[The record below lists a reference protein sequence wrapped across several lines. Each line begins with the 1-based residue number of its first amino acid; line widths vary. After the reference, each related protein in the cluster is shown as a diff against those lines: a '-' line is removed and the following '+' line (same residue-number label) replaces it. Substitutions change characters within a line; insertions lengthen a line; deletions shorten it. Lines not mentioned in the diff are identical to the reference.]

1 MNNQGTKTRRLYW
14 GINALLFLGILL
26 IYGQA
31 GGFGFL
37 SYDDSDYVTG
47 NPVVRAGLTPGGAGW
62 AFTTWETGNWL
73 PLTWLSHMLVCQLFG
88 LQAGA
93 HHLLN
98 VLLHAVNSLLLFS
111 ILRRMTGALWRSAI
125 VAALFAWHP
134 LHVES
139 VAWVSERKDVLSGA
153 FFMLTLWAYERY
165 AQSKVH
171 PPSAVLLRRTG
182 SPKSEVQ
189 SPPQPSSVAALRRVD
204 RLKTLDYWLSLVF
217 FACGLMSKSMLVT
230 VPFLLLLLDYWP
242 LRRNAE
248 GRMKKAEGEVRSN
261 WRWLVLE
268 KVPLFVLS
276 AGACVVTYLAQER
289 SGAMRVMGHVP
300 LTERVQNA
308 AVSYV
313 RYLGK
318 MVWPEGL
325 SALYPFPNELP
336 LWQVGGA
343 LMILS
348 LLSVLVIGRRR
359 PQPWFFVGWFW
370 FLGMLVPVIGL
381 IQVGRQAIADRYT
394 YLPFIGLFLACVWGI
409 RGKVQSP
416 KSKVQSPALAGA
428 GVPQTSKSAVSPTS
442 KSAAVSAD
450 GRLET
455 CDTADLEVCV
465 TWAAGFL
472 AAGVLV
478 MFLAMS
484 WWQTRVWR
492 NDLALW
498 RRALAVTVG
507 NAGALHNYGFA
518 LEQRGEVHEAVAR
531 YAEAVKLEPDLYEAR
546 DNLGRLLC
554 QLGRPQEATNHL
566 EQAVRLLPGISTP
579 HAHLGR
585 ALVAL
590 GLWERARQEYEVAMA
605 NAPDK
610 GAVLVDWGKAL
621 LAANQAPEAA
631 ERFGQ
636 VIQAEPGNREA
647 RRGRALALGQWG
659 AALAAEGR
667 SAEALQR
674 YDEALRSE
682 PDLPEVLN
690 NLAWLLATAKDD
702 QVRNGADAVRHAQR
716 ACELTQFQNP
726 LMVGTLAA
734 AYAEAGQ
741 FQEARTAAE
750 KAIALA
756 EEAGNP
762 ELAAKNRELLRL
774 YEAGKA
780 YREAGLTKKR

>member
-1 MNNQGTKTRRLYW
+1 M
-14 GINALLFLGILL
+14 
-26 IYGQA
+26 
-31 GGFGFL
+31 
-37 SYDDSDYVTG
+37 
-47 NPVVRAGLTPGGAGW
+47 
-62 AFTTWETGNWL
+62 
-73 PLTWLSHMLVCQLFG
+73 
-88 LQAGA
+88 
-93 HHLLN
+93 
-98 VLLHAVNSLLLFS
+98 
-111 ILRRMTGALWRSAI
+111 
-125 VAALFAWHP
+125 
-134 LHVES
+134 
-139 VAWVSERKDVLSGA
+139 
-153 FFMLTLWAYERY
+153 
-165 AQSKVH
+165 
-171 PPSAVLLRRTG
+171 
-182 SPKSEVQ
+182 
-189 SPPQPSSVAALRRVD
+189 
-204 RLKTLDYWLSLVF
+204 
-217 FACGLMSKSMLVT
+217 
-230 VPFLLLLLDYWP
+230 
-242 LRRNAE
+242 
-248 GRMKKAEGEVRSN
+248 
-261 WRWLVLE
+261 
-268 KVPLFVLS
+268 
-276 AGACVVTYLAQER
+276 
-289 SGAMRVMGHVP
+289 
-300 LTERVQNA
+300 
-308 AVSYV
+308 
-313 RYLGK
+313 
-318 MVWPEGL
+318 
-325 SALYPFPNELP
+325 
-336 LWQVGGA
+336 
-343 LMILS
+343 
-348 LLSVLVIGRRR
+348 
-359 PQPWFFVGWFW
+359 
-370 FLGMLVPVIGL
+370 
-381 IQVGRQAIADRYT
+381 
-394 YLPFIGLFLACVWGI
+394 
-409 RGKVQSP
+409 
-416 KSKVQSPALAGA
+416 
-428 GVPQTSKSAVSPTS
+428 
-442 KSAAVSAD
+442 
-450 GRLET
+450 ET

-472 AAGVLV
+472 TAGVLV
-478 MFLAMS
+478 TFLAMS

-531 YAEAVKLEPDLYEAR
+531 YAEAVELEPDLYEAR

-566 EQAVRLLPGISTP
+566 EQAVRLLPGNSTP

-590 GLWERARQEYEVAMA
+590 GLWERGREEYEVAMA

-610 GAVLVDWGKAL
+610 GAILVDWGKAL

-702 QVRNGADAVRHAQR
+702 QVRNGADAARYAQR
-716 ACELTQFQNP
+716 ACELTQFKNP

-734 AYAEAGQ
+734 AYAQAGQ
-741 FQEARTAAE
+741 FEEARVTTK

-762 ELAAKNRELLRL
+762 ELAAKNRELLKL

-780 YREAGLTKKR
+780 YREAGLTTDGHR